1 MLLIR
6 IDPTTNKVTIDEP
19 SSDTLTFQAETYRLA
34 IAAAIDAL
42 ATFGR
47 LMDEQGIVNFDLSK
61 P

>member
-1 MLLIR
+1 MLIVR
-6 IDPTTNKVTIDEP
+6 IDPKTNRVTLDEP

-34 IAAAIDAL
+34 IGAAIDAL
-42 ATFGR
+42 AKFGR